1 MTDDNDA
8 PQTTLNARR
17 LAREYGTKTALQCAE
32 ASLSYEELA
41 FRTDRHRDEL
51 SGTSGPCAIVATS
64 DLEAIVVLF
73 ACLTFRRPVLLVPP
87 NLPPGMTLSLL
98 ERTGAT
104 HCFSEGKLSRHSAP
118 PSAELPQK
126 GDDVL
131 LPTSGTT
138 GFPKIVCLSQGS
150 LLASAA
156 AVNVLV
162 GLNRESRWALTLPY
176 AHVGGLAVLVRSA
189 LAGAAVVVKDYPLRT
204 RRSLAEL
211 DCDSVTHLSLV
222 PTQLQRALETRAR
235 CPSSLKAVL
244 VGGASCP
251 PGLRARARQAGWPVS
266 FTYGFTEAASQVCTQ
281 KLRRDPEVTMERDVG
296 RPLPG
301 MEVALDGSGRISVR
315 GRPLMNR
322 YWGSPARAGE
332 DWFVT
337 QDFGHWDEADRL
349 VIRGRADNMI
359 ISGGENV
366 AAERVED
373 GLLALPGVSEA
384 AVFGVAD
391 GEWGQRITALV
402 VGVRRTLEAMRTELK
417 QHLES
422 YALPKEIHF
431 CSALP
436 RLQSGKLDR
445 ESARAMLHQLSEATP
460 IDQGEDG
467 GRVRS

>member
-1 MTDDNDA
+1 
-8 PQTTLNARR
+8 
-17 LAREYGTKTALQCAE
+17 
-32 ASLSYEELA
+32 
-41 FRTDRHRDEL
+41 
-51 SGTSGPCAIVATS
+51 
-64 DLEAIVVLF
+64 
-73 ACLTFRRPVLLVPP
+73 
-87 NLPPGMTLSLL
+87 
-98 ERTGAT
+98 
-104 HCFSEGKLSRHSAP
+104 
-118 PSAELPQK
+118 
-126 GDDVL
+126 
-131 LPTSGTT
+131 
-138 GFPKIVCLSQGS
+138 
-150 LLASAA
+150 
-156 AVNVLV
+156 
-162 GLNRESRWALTLPY
+162 
-176 AHVGGLAVLVRSA
+176 
-189 LAGAAVVVKDYPLRT
+189 
-204 RRSLAEL
+204 
-211 DCDSVTHLSLV
+211 
-222 PTQLQRALETRAR
+222 
-235 CPSSLKAVL
+235 
-244 VGGASCP
+244 
-251 PGLRARARQAGWPVS
+251 
-266 FTYGFTEAASQVCTQ
+266 
-281 KLRRDPEVTMERDVG
+281 
-296 RPLPG
+296 
-301 MEVALDGSGRISVR
+301 
-315 GRPLMNR
+315 MNR

-402 VGVRRTLEAMRTELK
+402 VGERRTLEAMRTELK